1 MTRKN
6 EKKTKEDRKNMQK
19 ENNTDES
26 GFSEREIPDLNSL
39 KSFEFE
45 SKINIGDINS
55 SQKQPSEVFCNKR
68 SS

>member
-1 MTRKN
+1 MK
-6 EKKTKEDRKNMQK
+6 KKTKEDRKNMQK

-45 SKINIGDINS
+45 SKINIRDINS
-55 SQKQPSEVFCNKR
+55 SQKQPSEVFCNKKCF
-68 SS
+68 